1 MNKSVTLS
9 LPKHILKCANFLAK
23 STGRSVEKVLA
34 ETIELSLDPL
44 DEEVLGDEAVMDWND
59 AEVLKTVDCKMTR
72 KDDRRLSILL
82 YRQQAGLLTEEE
94 RQKLTALMRIYQSLS
109 IRKALA
115 LSEAVRR
122 GLRGPITP

>member
-44 DEEVLGDEAVMDWND
+44 DEGVLGEEAVMDWND
-59 AEVLKTVDCKMTR
+59 AEVLKTADCKMTR
-72 KDDRRLSILL
+72 KDDRRLSKLL
-82 YRQQAGLLTEEE
+82 YRQQAGLLTEAE
-94 RQKLTALMRIYQSLS
+94 RQELTALMRIYQSLS